1 MLGHGPAKSSCF
13 LITSS
18 FLEGKGAYLAGIS
31 ELKPWLSQANKQS
44 LTRCKNHKSKHPESS
59 TGLVQWKSVCAAP
72 GRGRLHA
79 EQTKCSPRQG
89 WLHAGEQTKC
99 SPRQGRLHAG
109 EQTKCSPRQ
118 GRLHAGEQRSLF
130 SLKWKTTYKTCTLKN
145 YATEWRECEDWM
157 KRQSMVMDLLKFR
170 FFPNWSTDSM

>member
-1 MLGHGPAKSSCF
+1 MRHTTEARSGVCTQQLRPAPSACAPQQERPVLQKPSCHSQEQPCSMQ
-13 LITSS
+13 LEEAPKATSVQCS
-18 FLEGKGAYLAGIS
+18 QNKVQPQAGAGYTQ
-31 ELKPWLSQANKQS
+31 ENRQS
-44 LTRCKNHKSKHPESS
+44 T
-59 TGLVQWKSVCAAP
+59 AP

-89 WLHAGEQTKC
+89 W
-99 SPRQGRLHAG
+99 LHAG

-145 YATEWRECEDWM
+145 YATEWRECED
-157 KRQSMVMDLLKFR
+157 
-170 FFPNWSTDSM
+170 